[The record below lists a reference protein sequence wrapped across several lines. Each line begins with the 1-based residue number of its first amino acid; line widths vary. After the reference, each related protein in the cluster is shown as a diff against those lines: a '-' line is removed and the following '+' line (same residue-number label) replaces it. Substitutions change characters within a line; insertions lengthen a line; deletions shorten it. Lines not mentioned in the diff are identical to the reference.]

1 MKNEEINKVIKDT
14 KIHTNNKIADVK
26 PDDVAEASVSLVKL
40 VKAGIRIWKD
50 LMKK

>member
-1 MKNEEINKVIKDT
+1 MKNEEINDMFKSQARGLIS
-14 KIHTNNKIADVK
+14 DVK
-26 PDDVAEASVSLVKL
+26 GDDVVEAGVSLVKA